1 MAFVPDGAFMVAVR
15 KHFAHAGGTIRRSG
29 YTPWRR
35 MGTCH
40 NFIELNGRRNA
51 FAITLAVIKMNNKK
65 ISL

>member
-1 MAFVPDGAFMVAVR
+1 MVAVR

-35 MGTCH
+35 LGARRSF
-40 NFIELNGRRNA
+40 NELNGRRNT